1 VVPHK
6 VFLPVAGSLLTLA
19 LSLGLLVTRVS
30 TPLAVTGTVVA
41 TGLAVL
47 LGERLVH
54 VADSLSH
61 LTLDAKSLA
70 FRLVAVA
77 VVGDGT
83 VAVTLEIV
91 GLTELPRALL
101 WQLGLTAAQVVVA
114 VIADE
119 YLSRVRPRLR
129 QVSWER
135 RQVRERDQAVARRD
149 AEIEVGAGEALVKR
163 ESVTPAPTESHDIRV
178 MRLALKKVKLGWL
191 VILDRRPL
199 SDARGLFGIQFDVQ
213 ITAEAMSHKGRR
225 TLPTEAAEPIA
236 VALSELL
243 NQVIERRWVGIQ
255 RLPRAGGYAITVT
268 TQDVMARVYPFED
281 ELEWASVQD
290 LVLIG
295 YGLDAQPV
303 YLLLRQHGQFLG
315 KSRSGKSS
323 LINCVLAYLTR
334 CRDAVVWIC
343 GTEKLYDMLAGWLEI
358 YLDEDEEMP
367 FDWVMAGPQ
376 DTAECLAA
384 LMRVARYRQSLRLS
398 QRLNLPDIICV
409 LDEAS
414 FALRN
419 TTITAEFDGRDLTM
433 STLCGMITQGAGSA
447 GCWLE
452 YSTQRDTNDQ
462 LGPAGGDIQAQTGFT
477 AAFGSQDNLSLGRQL
492 GDFKLPPPAHKG
504 EFYLKNDAAEAPYPV
519 LTKGRYLQEDDPSK
533 PRLHDGLTVSSVSW
547 SRRSFKVHLD
557 EGSARAAGELYVA
570 RPTRVT
576 ERFLDYLASPTSVAA
591 PLDIVGARR
600 AVAPAPALDAV
611 DADAADLAQRMG
623 FDFASLPGAQKE
635 AYREVVRE
643 LQTATEPRADPAQ
656 AASSGPPRSGRAE
669 QVEWVLREA
678 GTPLTSR
685 EILDELRS
693 VGVEVKSEGSVH
705 NLLGRLVSDGVI
717 VKVNGRFQLPDW

>member
-6 VFLPVAGSLLTLA
+6 VFLPVAGSLATLA
-19 LSLGLLVTRVS
+19 LSLTLLVTRIS
-30 TPLAVTGTVVA
+30 TPLAIMIIVIVG
-41 TGLAVL
+41 GLVIL

-54 VADSLSH
+54 VADSLVH

-70 FRLVAVA
+70 FRLVAAA
-77 VVGDGT
+77 VVGNGT
-83 VAVTLEIV
+83 VAVILELE
-91 GLTELPRALL
+91 GLSALPRALL
-101 WQLGLTAAQVVVA
+101 WQLGLAAVQVLVA
-114 VIADE
+114 VIADA

-129 QVSWER
+129 QVTLER
-135 RQVRERDQAVARRD
+135 RRTRERSQVAVQRA
-149 AEIEVGAGEALVKR
+149 AELEVGAGEALVKR
-163 ESVTPAPTESHDIRV
+163 ESTTPDVAESHDIQV
-178 MRLALKKVKLGWL
+178 MRFALKKVKLGWV
-191 VILDRRPL
+191 VILDRRHL

-243 NQVIERRWVGIQ
+243 NQVIETRWVGIQ
-255 RLPRAGGYAITVT
+255 RLPRAGGYTITVT

-281 ELEWASVQD
+281 ELEWASVRD
-290 LVLIG
+290 PALIG

-303 YLLLRQHGQFLG
+303 HLLLRQHGQFLG

-323 LINCVLAYLTR
+323 LINCALAYLTR

-343 GTEKLYDMLAGWLEI
+343 GTEKLYDMLAGWLEV
-358 YLDEDEEMP
+358 YLDQDEEMP

-398 QRLNLPDIICV
+398 QRMNLPDIVCV

-419 TTITAEFDGRDLTM
+419 TTITAEFDGRDLPM
-433 STLCGMITQGAGSA
+433 SSLCGMITQGAGSA
-447 GCWLE
+447 GGWLA
-452 YSTQRDTNDQ
+452 YATQRDTNDQ
-462 LGPAGGDIQAQTGFT
+462 LGPAGGDIQAQTGYT
-477 AAFGSQDNLSLGRQL
+477 AAFGSQDNLSIGRQL

-504 EFYLKNDAAEAPYPV
+504 EFYLKNDAAEQPYPI

-547 SRRSFKVHLD
+547 SRRAFKIHLD
-557 EGSARAAGELYVA
+557 EGSQRAAGELYLA

-576 ERFLDYLASPTSVAA
+576 ERFLDYLASPTTVTA

-600 AVAPAPALDAV
+600 AAAPTPKLDAV
-611 DADAADLAQRMG
+611 DADAADLARRMG
-623 FDFASLPGAQKE
+623 FDFAALPGAQRE

-643 LQTATEPRADPAQ
+643 LREADESLPALTP
-656 AASSGPPRSGRAE
+656 APPRSTPGTSRKE
-669 QVEWVLREA
+669 QVEWVLREV

-693 VGVEVKSEGSVH
+693 AGVEVRSEGSVH
-705 NLLGRLVSDGVI
+705 NLLGKLVSDGVI